1 MTIAEQLSCLTDRPC
16 DVCKFHTEN
25 GCDRWECVFEEEPDD
40 CEYYEKER
48 GDMTREEAI
57 KELQES
63 HDIMRSYDIDES
75 ESRLMT
81 ALDMAI
87 KTLEQEPC
95 EDWYDLPADEM
106 TFKQARQAVKDLRIM
121 LAEYLTQEPKT
132 GHWIEKDGFDGD
144 VYYDCSE
151 CGESWTTIEGT
162 PWQNG
167 MNYCPNCGASMKGE

>member
-1 MTIAEQLSCLTDRPC
+1 
-16 DVCKFHTEN
+16 
-25 GCDRWECVFEEEPDD
+25 
-40 CEYYEKER
+40 
-48 GDMTREEAI
+48 MTREEAI

-132 GHWIEKDGFDGD
+132 GHWIEHPEIETSTPEYLMF
-144 VYYDCSE
+144 YECSE
-151 CGESWTTIEGT
+151 CGGKQCFTKSDIHKKRF
-162 PWQNG
+162 
-167 MNYCPNCGASMKGE
+167 CSNCGCRMVEPQESDN

>member
-1 MTIAEQLSCLTDRPC
+1 
-16 DVCKFHTEN
+16 
-25 GCDRWECVFEEEPDD
+25 
-40 CEYYEKER
+40 
-48 GDMTREEAI
+48 MTREEAI

-132 GHWIEKDGFDGD
+132 GHWTHDGSHWENRFI
-144 VYYDCSE
+144 CSE
-151 CGESWTTIEGT
+151 CGYKLFEEQT
-162 PWQNG
+162 
-167 MNYCPNCGASMKGE
+167 NYCPNCGARMESEDKE